1 MKPSLH
7 HSHSTRDG
15 SGHHNCLSAS
25 QREPRNPFF
34 FLQRLFLKGSSVR
47 GPWIQVMVTQL
58 SSVAPSLWICQ
69 VSCGEGACSS
79 WLLHTKHWLCSW
91 GPCFSSCLSSG
102 LTPLWRVECCSP
114 RKGCCGV
121 GGRGPVSDCCH
132 LPLQHPLQSDWRSWW
147 RWGNRLPFLI
157 SSEKR
162 LGVWFKET
170 S

>member
-34 FLQRLFLKGSSVR
+34 FLQRLFFKGSSVR

-58 SSVAPSLWICQ
+58 PSVAPESLN
-69 VSCGEGACSS
+69 
-79 WLLHTKHWLCSW
+79 L
-91 GPCFSSCLSSG
+91 SG
-102 LTPLWRVECCSP
+102 LLWWGCWLFLAPPHKALALLLGPLFLILPLIRPHSHMKRGMQLP
-114 RKGCCGV
+114 QKGV
-121 GGRGPVSDCCH
+121 LWGGGGGAVSGCCH